1 MHAPWRTALALLSQA
16 YPPGKWRRSAASFSR
31 NFSNKIFRHLTNA
44 GVQLNCPVTSSC
56 GRLFDGVSAL
66 IGCTRE
72 IFYEGQAAIELEQ
85 LLNENEQD
93 EKKMY
98 PFTLTAST
106 LPFEL
111 DWTSAIRELYQDLG
125 KQTECSLI
133 SRKFHA
139 GLVQG
144 LLEMTLAASQKYKV
158 KIVSLSGGCFQND
171 YLRET
176 LTMKLEQVG
185 LTVLFHKELPCG
197 DGGIALGQ
205 AIVADRT
212 YRGEKSCVWQFR

>member
-1 MHAPWRTALALLSQA
+1 MLAS
-16 YPPGKWRRSAASFSR
+16 K
-31 NFSNKIFRHLTNA
+31 
-44 GVQLNCPVTSSC
+44 LNCPVTSSC